1 MAESG
6 SVTRS
11 SRAVFDRVL
20 VIGEVPRGVRAWFGG
35 DIATLRLAAADEA
48 PDHPLHVSAVIR
60 ALGSGPLAARPAGTT
75 LVLTSRVLVAPGTRP
90 LFGFADRR
98 RGVAVVS
105 TARLGCDEPR
115 RVARRVASVI
125 AHERGHLDGL
135 RHCATPGCVMQAV
148 GTLEGLDARSD
159 EPCGRCPR
167 ARGGRTAAAVLA
179 LASLSAFVFL
189 GLDVAGRWLEPPP
202 LRPFAC
208 EPAAEGNGL
217 VLVFNGTPVE
227 WAGPDGAI
235 RRLPCR
241 DAEAASRLNDLFQQ
255 VDPSPLGVVPTAAGG
270 ATVRHADAVIVEI
283 PPASSGAP
291 AAADLGVRW
300 AQEVDLLLAGK
311 GRRAEVCPSCHL
323 DRPRDMQVARRTGVR
338 R

>member
-1 MAESG
+1 MAEHRG
-6 SVTRS
+6 VTRLPEGFEH
-11 SRAVFDRVL
+11 AL
-20 VIGEVPRGVRAWFGG
+20 VTGEVPTPLRAFLG
-35 DIATLRLAAADEA
+35 DDVDTLRLAAAEEA
-48 PDHPLHVSAVIR
+48 TDHPLHVSAVISAVR
-60 ALGSGPLAARPAGTT
+60 SGSLAARPAGTT
-75 LVLTSRVLVAPGTRP
+75 LVLTSRVLVASGTPP

-98 RGVAVVS
+98 RGVAIVS
-105 TARLGCDEPR
+105 TARIGCDEPR
-115 RVARRVASVI
+115 RMARRVANVI

-148 GTLEGLDARSD
+148 GTLDGLDARSD

-167 ARGGRTAAAVLA
+167 ARVGRTAAAALA

-189 GLDVAGRWLEPPP
+189 GLDVAVRRREPPP

-208 EPAAEGNGL
+208 VPAAGGTGF
-217 VLVFNGTPVE
+217 VLEFNGTPVE
-227 WAGPDGAI
+227 WAGPDGAA

-255 VDPSPLGVVPTAAGG
+255 VDPTPLGVVPTAAGG
-270 ATVRHADAVIVEI
+270 ATVRHEDVVIVEI
-283 PPASSGAP
+283 PPAPSGSP

-300 AQEVDLLLAGK
+300 AREVDSLLAGK

-323 DRPRDMQVARRTGVR
+323 DRPRDMQVARRAGVR